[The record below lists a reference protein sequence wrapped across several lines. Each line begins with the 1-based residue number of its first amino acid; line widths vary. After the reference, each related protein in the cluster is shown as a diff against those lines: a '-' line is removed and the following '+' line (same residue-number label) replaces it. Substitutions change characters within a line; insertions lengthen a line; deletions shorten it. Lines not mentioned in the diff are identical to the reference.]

1 MNPPRADL
9 SQNLTGREE
18 GPACFGLV
26 VTVLANK
33 SSLLLSGAR
42 VLGFGNADNM
52 HHLVVGANGVFDNG
66 LGLGV
71 VDATLLIIAALRLPW
86 VCLPLALDD
95 IVVGGAALGR
105 KSVRGY
111 MAVDSVSS
119 LPAPAMSE
127 ARGGPWC
134 KDGPLRRV
142 GRMLEALSSRAASS
156 YGPLTRSF
164 HRNVGLVK
172 KSWRD

>member
-1 MNPPRADL
+1 MNPPRAEL
-9 SQNLTGREE
+9 GQNLAGREE
-18 GPACFGLV
+18 GSACFRLV
-26 VTVLANK
+26 VPVL
-33 SSLLLSGAR
+33 SDQGSLFLSGTR
-42 VLGFGNADNM
+42 VFGFGNPDNM
-52 HHLVVGANGVFDNG
+52 HHLIVGANGVFDNG

-111 MAVDSVSS
+111 MAVDSVSN

-134 KDGPLRRV
+134 NGRLCGAPVERWMPLVRELLHLPR
-142 GRMLEALSSRAASS
+142 
-156 YGPLTRSF
+156 
-164 HRNVGLVK
+164 
-172 KSWRD
+172 